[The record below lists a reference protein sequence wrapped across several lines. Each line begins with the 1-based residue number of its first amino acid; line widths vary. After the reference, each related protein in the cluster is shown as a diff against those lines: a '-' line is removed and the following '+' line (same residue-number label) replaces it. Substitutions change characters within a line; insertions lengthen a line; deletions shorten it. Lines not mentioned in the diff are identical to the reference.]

1 MVLAGLGKSPGDWS
15 RAVPVVLKG
24 LAGALVTA
32 EVLGRQLIVILFEER
47 LAPLGV
53 NKSR

>member
-1 MVLAGLGKSPGDWS
+1 MVLAGLGKRPGDWS
-15 RAVPVVLKG
+15 RVLVVLKG
-24 LAGALVTA
+24 LAGDLVPA
-32 EVLGRQLIVILFEER
+32 EVLGRRLIVILFVER